1 MIADK
6 DRGPK
11 IAVSAVTEKQRIKF
25 RSHPCVAIYQEN
37 THDEAG
43 DHRRNHGLCA
53 EAGAHAEHIGSNED
67 GTGVAAADESGVW
80 LVHTGATRMQPGTRD
95 QQRAESAAGTI
106 VCRLGRR
113 GAEGGK
119 SAQHERV
126 RSDEQVQLQAAG
138 PVLWKLAAG
147 GVWLDAVCGGSRPGG
162 TVEGGTGTGGGEG
175 RRPGCAMDV
184 IAGGADC

>member
-25 RSHPCVAIYQEN
+25 RSHPCVAIYQEK
-37 THDEAG
+37 THDKAG
-43 DHRRNHGLCA
+43 DHGCNHGLRA

-67 GTGVAAADESGVW
+67 GTGVSPADESGVW
-80 LVHTGATRMQPGTRD
+80 LVYTGATRMQFGTRD
-95 QQRAESAAGTI
+95 QQRTESPAGTI
-106 VCRLGRR
+106 VRGLGGR
-113 GAEGGK
+113 GAESGQ
-119 SAQHERV
+119 SAEHERV
-126 RSDEQVQLQAAG
+126 RSDEQVQLQTAR

-147 GVWLDAVCGGSRPGG
+147 SVWLDAVCGGSRTGG
-162 TVEGGTGTGGGEG
+162 TVEGGAGTGGGEG